1 MQVFVPVERV
11 SLHNVFFVDKKKNV
25 VIDGHFIKILYSNAY
40 MELNGLYVS
49 FQPFAQLATNG
60 NATATEY
67 VSRRASIVP
76 TSAKSSTKY
85 AIEFAP
91 YHFENIEV
99 INKLCH
105 LERAIVEQYVS
116 MHAPNK
122 IAIFNLRTQLMTGSI
137 KVQSANESPFT
148 PAGGAATTGISSQDP
163 PKKYALKISGVWE
176 TNTNVG
182 ITVKF
187 VSVGDCGLDDF
198 SNFAMKS

>member
-25 VIDGHFIKILYSNAY
+25 VIDGNFIKILYSNAY

-60 NATATEY
+60 NVAATEY
-67 VSRRASIVP
+67 ISRRAGIVS

-137 KVQSANESPFT
+137 KVQSANEPPFT
-148 PAGGAATTGISSQDP
+148 SAGGAATSPQEP

-176 TNTNVG
+176 TTTNVG

-187 VSVGDCGLDDF
+187 VTVGDCGLDDF